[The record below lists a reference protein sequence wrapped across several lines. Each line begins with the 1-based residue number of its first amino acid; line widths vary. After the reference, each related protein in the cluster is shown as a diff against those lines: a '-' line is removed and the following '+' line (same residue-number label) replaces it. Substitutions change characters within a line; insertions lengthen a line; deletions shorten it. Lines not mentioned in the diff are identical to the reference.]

1 MIDKTLI
8 NELSSEM
15 KQILNAEIEAGNEII
30 ETSLGGFSETSNN
43 HIFVFLRYPF
53 KGQYD
58 ISGICYRE
66 INDPHYWK
74 AEYDDDINHQ
84 TIARNYGIW

>member
-84 TIARNYGIW
+84 TIACNY

>member
-8 NELSSEM
+8 NELSGEM
-15 KQILNAEIEAGNEII
+15 KQILNAEIKAGNEII

-84 TIARNYGIW
+84 TIACNYGT

>member
-84 TIARNYGIW
+84 TIACNYGI

>member
-84 TIARNYGIW
+84 TIACNYGIW